1 MQSLLYL
8 QKLPDIPTN
17 FFYEI
22 SYETNLFTSLY
33 KSTEDTYTRQALKK
47 ELTNIVVQNMKKK
60 NAKFNISQV
69 ILYTESIFVLSWNY
83 WAKYFTIIAINFQE
97 SSK

>member
-69 ILYTESIFVLSWNY
+69 ILYTESIFVLS
-83 WAKYFTIIAINFQE
+83 
-97 SSK
+97 